1 MPSPDDPRAQLIALQ
16 VALADEKPTRARR
29 HELRQA
35 ADALL
40 AAHPEWAALAR
51 NIATKWVFRRGVI
64 DEIETSAA
72 RFLAHGKELLDVE
85 PVLRVTLHDTTPEL
99 LAEIVDA
106 GLVRSFS
113 RLTIRGTVEDAGASA
128 LAGAKKAQLGSLNL
142 GSTSLGT
149 EGLADLVK
157 SPLLA
162 TCRSLALTGNEI
174 GDEGA
179 EILAKAPS
187 LKALE
192 RLYLANCGISDEG
205 ASALAKSTKLPLLHT
220 LGLNG
225 NDDITDESEAVFKKS
240 RLAKLRR
247 LELPTTSW

>member
-1 MPSPDDPRAQLIALQ
+1 MPSPDDPRAQLVALQ

-29 HELRQA
+29 AELRHA

-40 AAHPEWAALAR
+40 DAHPEWAAIAR
-51 NIATKWVFRRGVI
+51 AMATKWVFRRGVI
-64 DEIETSAA
+64 DEIETTAE
-72 RFLAHGKELLDVE
+72 RFLAHGTALLEVE

-99 LAEIVDA
+99 LTQIVDA

-113 RLTIRGTVEDAGASA
+113 RLTIRGSVEDAGASA
-128 LAGAKKAQLGSLNL
+128 LARAKNAQLRSLNL

-157 SPLLA
+157 SRILA
-162 TCRSLALTGNEI
+162 ACHSLALTGNEL

-179 EILAKAPS
+179 ELLAKGSS
-187 LKALE
+187 LGMLE

-205 ASALAKSTKLPLLHT
+205 ALALAKSTKLRQLHT

-225 NDDITDESEAVFKKS
+225 NDDITEESTAAFKSS
-240 RLAKLRR
+240 RLVKLRR
-247 LELPTTSW
+247 LELPAIW